1 MRLVVDANVIVSSL
15 LRGGV
20 PFKVFALNS
29 LLNRFEFVAPDF
41 LISETE
47 KHKKELLR
55 ETKLPNNI
63 FFDTMDFLV
72 EEINIVPAEEFKEF
86 VPRAEKMLSKHI
98 KDVPY
103 LALALKL
110 NCPIFSG
117 DKVLK
122 RLSPV
127 RVCSPRELP
136 DSLLS
141 LTSP

>member
-72 EEINIVPAEEFKEF
+72 EEISIVPAEEFKES
-86 VPRAEKMLSKHI
+86 VPMAEKMLSKHI